1 MKQFVIRYGNYKMS
15 EIEKRE
21 IPEKEKFDALR
32 KVADAVRYCELGM
45 ATIDETMKTI
55 AEA

>member
-21 IPEKEKFDALR
+21 IPENEKFDALR

-45 ATIDETMKTI
+45 VTIDETTKTI